1 MELDMRLTTDSRIK
15 IAVQKSGR
23 LTEHSLELLVRCGLS
38 YSRGKDQLI
47 CYGENMPV
55 DVLLV
60 RDDDIPGLL
69 VDGSCELGIVGRNV
83 LDEQRLA
90 GGAAPSPAT
99 IQPLGF
105 GSCRLALAAPD
116 GGAIGTLAGLDG
128 SRIATS
134 YPALLADWL
143 QARGLRADIV
153 VLNGSVEIAPRLGK
167 ADAICDLVSSGATL
181 AANQLR
187 EIATLMRSEAVLARS
202 PHAQGVVATQLI
214 DRLCAR
220 IAGALSGAGARLL
233 MLQAPRSALAAITEL
248 LPGREQ
254 PSVVGLDGRP
264 DDIAVQALCSSSPDW
279 QQLEELKRVGARNV
293 MVLSV
298 ERMLA

>member
-1 MELDMRLTTDSRIK
+1 MNDARDRLR

-23 LTEHSLELLVRCGLS
+23 LSEASLALLRDAGLAFRT
-38 YSRGKDQLI
+38 SRDRLFL
-47 CYGENMPV
+47 YGENMPV

-187 EIATLMRSEAVLARS
+187 EIATLMHSEAVLARS

>member
-1 MELDMRLTTDSRIK
+1 MNDTRDRVR

-23 LTEHSLELLVRCGLS
+23 LSEASLALLRDAGLVFRT
-38 YSRGKDQLI
+38 SRDRLFL
-47 CYGENMPV
+47 YGENMPV

-83 LDEQRLA
+83 LDEQRRA
-90 GGAAPSPAT
+90 GGDAPAPGA

-105 GSCRLALAAPD
+105 GECRLSLAVPD
-116 GGAIGTLAGLDG
+116 GGAIETTADLAGL
-128 SRIATS
+128 RIATT

-143 QARGLRADIV
+143 RTQGLQAEIV

-167 ADAICDLVSSGATL
+167 AHAICDLVSSGATL
-181 AANQLR
+181 AANQLH
-187 EIATLMRSEAVLARS
+187 EIATVMRSEAVLARS
-202 PHAQGVVATQLI
+202 PHAQGAAATQLI
-214 DRLCAR
+214 ERLCAR

-248 LPGREQ
+248 LPARAQ

-264 DDIAVQALCSSSPDW
+264 DDIAVQALCRTTPDW
-279 QQLEELKRVGARNV
+279 QQLEELKRLGARSV